1 MEDKLDGV
9 KDAFGDGPGPT
20 MTEDA
25 YPYDKWVSNALQGV
39 LKTALTHLDRHGF
52 SGDHHFYI
60 NFDTN
65 APMVRMPGFL
75 RAQYPEEIT
84 IVLQHQFDDLLIEDE
99 FFEVTLSFSGQ
110 KQRLH
115 IPFDAVKSF
124 ADPSVNF
131 GLQIGAAS
139 LEGGAGAAAGGT
151 DAATAPAEAPE
162 PIIEGTTWR
171 TGPIGEIDNA
181 DADLPASDTAEAAGA
196 DDAGDAKAAEHG
208 GANVIALDQFRKKS
222 P

>member
-1 MEDKLDGV
+1 
-9 KDAFGDGPGPT
+9 

-25 YPYDKWVSNALQGV
+25 FPYDSWVSDALQGV
-39 LKTALTHLDRHGF
+39 LRTALSHLQRHGF

-60 NFDTN
+60 NFDTT
-65 APMVRMPGFL
+65 APQVRIPGFL

-84 IVLQHQFDDLLIEDE
+84 IVLQHQFDDLVIEVD

-131 GLQIGAAS
+131 GLQIGVV
-139 LEGGAGAAAGGT
+139 AAAEIQPSGE
-151 DAATAPAEAPE
+151 TAPEAN
-162 PIIEGTTWR
+162 IEGSTWR
-171 TGPIGEIDNA
+171 AGSIGEIDRA
-181 DADLPASDTAEAAGA
+181 ELDMPASSSAEEATPSDNDEAGV
-196 DDAGDAKAAEHG
+196 GGEAEHE
-208 GANVIALDQFRKKS
+208 GANVITLDQFRKKS

>member
-1 MEDKLDGV
+1 
-9 KDAFGDGPGPT
+9 

-25 YPYDKWVSNALQGV
+25 FPYDSWVSDALQGV
-39 LKTALTHLDRHGF
+39 LRTALSHLKRHGF
-52 SGDHHFYI
+52 FGDHHFYI
-60 NFDTN
+60 NFDTT
-65 APMVRMPGFL
+65 APQVRMPGFL

-84 IVLQHQFDDLLIEDE
+84 IVLQHQFDDLVIEAE

-131 GLQIGAAS
+131 GLQIGI
-139 LEGGAGAAAGGT
+139 AAAEEAQPVGE
-151 DAATAPAEAPE
+151 AAPE
-162 PIIEGTTWR
+162 ANIEGSTWR
-171 TGPIGEIDNA
+171 TGAIGEIDRA
-181 DADLPASDTAEAAGA
+181 ELDMPVGESSEGEYTEEAAPG
-196 DDAGDAKAAEHG
+196 DDGEPEHE
-208 GANVIALDQFRKKS
+208 GANVITLDQFRKKS

>member
-1 MEDKLDGV
+1 
-9 KDAFGDGPGPT
+9 

-25 YPYDKWVSNALQGV
+25 FPYDSWVSDALQGV
-39 LKTALTHLDRHGF
+39 LRTALGHLQRHGF

-60 NFDTN
+60 NFDTT
-65 APMVRMPGFL
+65 APLVRMPGFL

-84 IVLQHQFDDLLIEDE
+84 IVLQHQFDDLVIEAD

-131 GLQIGAAS
+131 GLQIG
-139 LEGGAGAAAGGT
+139 LAAAAEENLTGGE
-151 DAATAPAEAPE
+151 TAPAVADAPE
-162 PIIEGTTWR
+162 ANIEGSTWR
-171 TGPIGEIDNA
+171 TGPIGEIDRA
-181 DADLPASDTAEAAGA
+181 ELEMPASEGGEETEGSDEAGE
-196 DDAGDAKAAEHG
+196 AEHE
-208 GANVIALDQFRKKS
+208 GANVITLDQFRKKN

>member
-1 MEDKLDGV
+1 
-9 KDAFGDGPGPT
+9 

-25 YPYDKWVSNALQGV
+25 FPYDSWVSDALQGV
-39 LKTALTHLDRHGF
+39 LRTALTHLQRHGF

-60 NFDTN
+60 NFDTT
-65 APMVRMPGFL
+65 APLVRMPGFL

-84 IVLQHQFDDLLIEDE
+84 IVLQHQFDDLVIEAE

-131 GLQIGAAS
+131 GLQIGMVGP
-139 LEGGAGAAAGGT
+139 EEIQPVG
-151 DAATAPAEAPE
+151 DAAPATEDAPE
-162 PIIEGTTWR
+162 ANIEGSTWR
-171 TGPIGEIDNA
+171 TGSIGEIDRA
-181 DADLPASDTAEAAGA
+181 ELETPASDNGTEDASPG
-196 DDAGDAKAAEHG
+196 DDGEAGDEVAAEHE
-208 GANVIALDQFRKKS
+208 GANIIALDQFRKKS

>member
-1 MEDKLDGV
+1 
-9 KDAFGDGPGPT
+9 

-25 YPYDKWVSNALQGV
+25 YPYDTWVSNALQGV
-39 LKTALTHLDRHGF
+39 LKTALSHLKRHGF
-52 SGDHHFYI
+52 SGEHHFYI
-60 NFDTN
+60 NFDTTQ
-65 APMVRMPGFL
+65 PLVRMPGFL

-84 IVLQHQFDDLLIEDE
+84 IVLQHQFDDLLIEDD

-115 IPFDAVKSF
+115 IPFEAVKSF

-131 GLQIGAAS
+131 GLKIG
-139 LEGGAGAAAGGT
+139 LAAAGEDVNGSQT
-151 DAATAPAEAPE
+151 GGAAEAAASDAPE
-162 PIIEGTTWR
+162 TKIEGAPWR
-171 TGPIGEIDNA
+171 TGSFGEIDRA
-181 DADLPASDTAEAAGA
+181 KMDMPA
-196 DDAGDAKAAEHG
+196 AKAADNADNAEIAETAKADTPGDAEADGHE